1 MLNLF
6 TYLLTIFLLI
16 LFLVFVV
23 CFLVHY
29 YKNYKKKYQIIEKNP
44 SLLTKDYD
52 QHVRRLNIFRSSNYK
67 GKTYYFSKKGG
78 LYYYSKDNVRIYV

>member
-1 MLNLF
+1 MFAFLV
-6 TYLLTIFLLI
+6 TIFLTI

-23 CFLVHY
+23 CFLANY
-29 YKNYKKKYQIIEKNP
+29 YKNSKNKYEIIEKNP

-67 GKTYYFSKKGG
+67 GITYYFSKKGG

>member
-1 MLNLF
+1 ML
-6 TYLLTIFLLI
+6 TYLLTILLTI

-23 CFLVHY
+23 CLILNFD
-29 YKNYKKKYQIIEKNP
+29 KNSKNKFEIIENNP

-67 GKTYYFSKKGG
+67 GITYYFSKKGG
-78 LYYYSKDNVRIYV
+78 LYYYSKDNVRIYL